1 MPAPKLPPAITV
13 NFGTTEFATAWTI
26 FAPSFAIPARSYLLP
41 TMKPVMFCRK
51 MSGMP
56 RRLHSSMKCVAFS
69 ADSEN
74 STPLLAMMPT
84 RNPWSR
90 ANPVT
95 SVVP

>member
-1 MPAPKLPPAITV
+1 MITV
-13 NFGTTEFATAWTI
+13 NFGTTELATACTSL
-26 FAPSFAIPARSYLLP
+26 APSLAIPARSYLLP
-41 TMKPVMFCRK
+41 TMKPVMFWRK
-51 MSGMP
+51 ISGMP

-74 STPLLAMMPT
+74 STPLLATMPT
-84 RNPWSR
+84 RKPWSR